1 MKAGQSWCS
10 AVICRNRSDFEMQF
24 RLIVVSIFLKTCV
37 KDRGSTL
44 LISCKAV
51 KRGLQFAIFF
61 VNFVLTNGTVSYYS
75 RYCLQVIIVLIHVYN
90 WEIRHHSTVCR
101 CGLVYIYIFFFF
113 FFFTGFMRSS
123 RNSCPRGVQNRIS
136 LEAAML
142 RWCYSCKKSEA
153 SSINTE
159 LERLLKIVGSS
170 YPHLLQER
178 SLHFHSLHQPI
189 LFFFSSRSIPVE
201 GKLRLSILQLSN
213 LFYSIKNPTFVTT
226 GTSVSARS

>member
-1 MKAGQSWCS
+1 MKAEQSWCS

-61 VNFVLTNGTVSYYS
+61 RKFRVNEWDSLLLFKVLSPSYYCTHPRLQLGDPTKLNGLS
-75 RYCLQVIIVLIHVYN
+75 LWTCLH
-90 WEIRHHSTVCR
+90 
-101 CGLVYIYIFFFF
+101 IYFFFFF

-123 RNSCPRGVQNRIS
+123 RISCPRGVQNRIS

-213 LFYSIKNPTFVTT
+213 LFYSIKNLTFVTT
-226 GTSVSARS
+226 GTGLE

>member
-1 MKAGQSWCS
+1 
-10 AVICRNRSDFEMQF
+10 MQF

-101 CGLVYIYIFFFF
+101 CGLVYIYIYIFF
-113 FFFTGFMRSS
+113 
-123 RNSCPRGVQNRIS
+123 
-136 LEAAML
+136 
-142 RWCYSCKKSEA
+142 
-153 SSINTE
+153 
-159 LERLLKIVGSS
+159 
-170 YPHLLQER
+170 
-178 SLHFHSLHQPI
+178 
-189 LFFFSSRSIPVE
+189 LFFFYWIYAFIA
-201 GKLRLSILQLSN
+201 KQLSAGSPEPN
-213 LFYSIKNPTFVTT
+213 ISGSGHATLMLFM
-226 GTSVSARS
+226 

>member
-1 MKAGQSWCS
+1 
-10 AVICRNRSDFEMQF
+10 MQF
-24 RLIVVSIFLKTCV
+24 RLIVVSILLKTCV
-37 KDRGSTL
+37 KDRGSRL

-75 RYCLQVIIVLIHVYN
+75 RYCLQVVIVLIHVYN
-90 WEIRHHSTVCR
+90 WEIQHHSTVCR
-101 CGLVYIYIFFFF
+101 CGLADIFFF
-113 FFFTGFMRSS
+113 FFFTGFMCSS
-123 RNSCPRGVQNRIS
+123 RNSCPRGVKNRIS

-159 LERLLKIVGSS
+159 FERLLKIVGSS
-170 YPHLLQER
+170 YPHSLPER

-189 LFFFSSRSIPVE
+189 LLFFSSRSIPVE
-201 GKLRLSILQLSN
+201 GKLRLSNLQLPN

-226 GTSVSARS
+226 GTGLE